1 MRRYSSKNGLH
12 SLTELNITPM
22 LDLVF
27 VLLIIFMITTP
38 LIENSMDLV
47 VPKSSTAAGASNPSQ
62 TFNISID
69 KNNVLKIDN
78 ALVTP
83 ADLEARLAA
92 LKAEKPDIAV
102 VVRPH
107 FELPIQKF
115 ISVMDI
121 LQRVGITKVGVMTLK
136 DDASAPANAR

>member
-1 MRRYSSKNGLH
+1 MRRHSSKHSLH
-12 SLTELNITPM
+12 TLTELNITPM

-47 VPKSSTAAGASNPSQ
+47 VPKSSTAAGATNPAE

-69 KNNVLKIDN
+69 KNNVLKINNDV
-78 ALVTP
+78 VTP
-83 ADLEARLAA
+83 EDLESRLAA
-92 LKAEKPDIAV
+92 S
-102 VVRPH
+102 RH

-115 ISVMDI
+115 IAVMDI

-136 DDASAPANAR
+136 DDPKKDEGAR

>member
-1 MRRYSSKNGLH
+1 MRRHSSKNGLH
-12 SLTELNITPM
+12 TLTELNITPM

-47 VPKSSTAAGASNPSQ
+47 VPKSSTAAGASNPSE

-69 KNNVLKIDN
+69 KNNVLKINND
-78 ALVTP
+78 LITP
-83 ADLEARLAA
+83 EGLEARLAA
-92 LKAEKPDIAV
+92 LRLEKPDTAV

-115 ISVMDI
+115 IAVMDI
-121 LQRVGITKVGVMTLK
+121 LQRVGINKVGVMTLK
-136 DDASAPANAR
+136 DQPEAGAQKR

>member
-1 MRRYSSKNGLH
+1 MRRHSSKNGLH
-12 SLTELNITPM
+12 TLTELNITPM

-47 VPKSSTAAGASNPSQ
+47 VPKSSTAAGTSNPSE

-69 KNNVLKIDN
+69 KNNVLKINND
-78 ALVTP
+78 LITP
-83 ADLEARLAA
+83 EDLEARLAA
-92 LKAEKPDIAV
+92 LRLEKPDTAV

-115 ISVMDI
+115 IAVMDI
-121 LQRVGITKVGVMTLK
+121 LQRVGINKVGVMTLK
-136 DDASAPANAR
+136 DQPEAGAQKR